1 MMYIFLKPY
10 RVMFKFKLDAEY
22 KMVKSAKKKK
32 KNFLSITPSKTL
44 QDSKL
49 GSNCPGGFTSLVKN
63 FYIQESNCTHMFT
76 RSINKSQGQTLQKV
90 EI

>member
-32 KNFLSITPSKTL
+32 TTFYPSHPLKHCRTQNWVPIAQVVL
-44 QDSKL
+44 L
-49 GSNCPGGFTSLVKN
+49 A
-63 FYIQESNCTHMFT
+63 
-76 RSINKSQGQTLQKV
+76 
-90 EI
+90 